1 MARLAADSMRLRVE
15 TALPSALTELPA
27 TALADALG
35 GPTLFDLRRAGEPP
49 LFVSVLVHGN
59 ETSGWDA
66 VRRLRAEFAASSALL
81 FVGNVAAA
89 RASARALPGRPDFN
103 RVWDGGESPEAQ
115 VADAVAEYV
124 EPAMP
129 RLAVDVH
136 NNTGRNPPYSVVAR
150 QDAATLATARAFAE
164 RALLATQP
172 TGFQTGR
179 FARFC
184 TAVTVEVGTPDDP
197 SSTDRA
203 AAFLRCQLAPSPPRR
218 PAADDA
224 PLAVFET
231 VARVTL
237 SDDAVLVPD
246 TQRFNFRTAPA
257 GAMLVKRGTLT
268 AHAAD
273 GADLGEVYFRNSNG
287 ATLLKRPSV
296 VAMYTGS
303 LQAARQDC
311 LCYFLEAAALADPLA
326 GSRTRAELY
335 GPKRG
340 SVDAKLSGA
349 NG

>member
-1 MARLAADSMRLRVE
+1 MKLRVE
-15 TALPSALTELPA
+15 TTLPRALTELPA
-27 TALADALG
+27 AALADALG
-35 GPTLFDLRRAGEPP
+35 GPTLFDLRRTGEPP

-66 VRRLRAEFAASSALL
+66 VRRLRSELTASSALL
-81 FVGNVAAA
+81 FVGNVEAA
-89 RASARALPGRPDFN
+89 RAGVRALPGRPDFN
-103 RVWDGGESPEAQ
+103 RVWEGGEWPEAQ
-115 VADAVAEYV
+115 VAHAVAEYV
-124 EPAMP
+124 ERALP

-136 NNTGRNPPYSVVAR
+136 NNTGRNPPYSVVTR
-150 QDAATLATARAFAE
+150 QDAATLGTARAFAE

-197 SSTDRA
+197 SSAHRA
-203 AAFLRCQLAPSPPRR
+203 AAFLRRQLARSPTRKPM
-218 PAADDA
+218 ADDA

-237 SDDAVLVPD
+237 SDDAVLVPE

-257 GAMLVKRGTLT
+257 GAMLLKRGTLT

-273 GADLGEVYFRNSNG
+273 GADLGEVYLHNRNG

-296 VAMYTGS
+296 LAMYTGS
-303 LQAARQDC
+303 IQAARQDC
-311 LCYFLEAAALADPLA
+311 LCYFLEAAGLKAATAL
-326 GSRTRAELY
+326 G
-335 GPKRG
+335 
-340 SVDAKLSGA
+340 
-349 NG
+349 